1 MQTNNTH
8 QKIIHPKSC
17 PRSFGEG
24 VGGEA
29 SAFIFDL
36 NGTMIN
42 DMQYHADA
50 WSGIL
55 NDDLRAGLTR
65 DEVEAQMYGKND
77 ELLVRVFGDNHFSK
91 EKMKEL
97 SFEKERRYQQA
108 YLPKLELI
116 KGLQQ
121 FLEKTQQLEIP
132 MAIGSAAIPFN
143 IDFVL
148 DNLHIRHFFKAIV
161 SADDVTISKPHPETF
176 TKCAQLLNVLPGQ
189 CIVFEDAPKGVE
201 AAQNA
206 GMKTVV
212 LTTMHAREEFGM
224 YNSIIAFMEDYSS
237 VNPEDFLVRNIIF

>member
-1 MQTNNTH
+1 MQTNNTT
-8 QKIIHPKSC
+8 QKSILPNSM
-17 PRSFGEG
+17 PFSFVEG
-24 VGGEA
+24 VRGEA
-29 SAFIFDL
+29 AFIFDL

-55 NDDLRAGLTR
+55 NDDLGVGLTR
-65 DEVEAQMYGKND
+65 DEVKAQMYGKND
-77 ELLVRVFGDNHFSK
+77 ELLVRVFGANHFSP
-91 EKMKEL
+91 ERMNEL
-97 SFEKERRYQQA
+97 SLEKERRYQAA

-121 FLEKTQQLEIP
+121 FLEKARQEKIP
-132 MAIGSAAIPFN
+132 MGIGSAAITFN

-161 SADDVTISKPHPETF
+161 SADDVTTSKPDPETF
-176 TKCAQLLNVLPGQ
+176 VKCAQLLNVPPEK

-212 LTTMHAREEFGM
+212 LTTMHDKEEFEK
-224 YNSIIAFMEDYSS
+224 YNNIIAFIHDYENVS
-237 VNPEDFLVRNIIF
+237 PGYFLSHGQ